1 MKRIFTFLAASF
13 LFSVAFAQATNK
25 MSYQAV
31 IRNNNNAL
39 LVNQTLGMQISIL
52 KGSSS
57 GASVYTET
65 QTPITNANG
74 LVSIAI
80 GTGTALSGPFSSI
93 DWANGPY
100 FIKTE
105 TDPAGG
111 VNYSITGTNELMS
124 VPYALFSANGTPGPQ
139 GLSGNDGAPGEK
151 GDQGDIGEKGDT
163 GLAGKDG
170 KDGLPGDK
178 GEKGDQGSQ
187 GLAGNDG
194 TPGQKGDKGDVGEK
208 GDIGLTGDKG
218 DQGSQGLAGNDG
230 APGLKGDKGEKGDQG
245 AQGPVG
251 NEGAPGQKGD
261 QGDKGEVGL
270 KGSKGD
276 KGDTP
281 QIKITVSAT
290 GDTLKFEN
298 GGFVI
303 IPGLSAAN
311 VPSSP
316 YPAGSVFCASG
327 ETAIVEVTNPTTGK
341 TWMDRNLGASQAAT
355 SSTDANSYGDFYQW
369 GRRSD
374 GHQCSSSVNI
384 TELSS
389 LDQPTHDD
397 FIISANAP
405 YDWRSTQNP
414 NLWQGVNGV
423 NNPCPSAYRLP
434 TFTELDAERLSWSK
448 NNAEGAFN
456 SPIKFP
462 MAGRRFNNGGAVNF
476 GEYGSYWTSSVTG
489 TFSFFLAFES
499 ENAFMT
505 DYYRAYGASI
515 RCIKD

>member
-13 LFSVAFAQATNK
+13 LFSGVFAQAPNK

-31 IRNNNNAL
+31 IRNNNNTL
-39 LVNQTLGMQISIL
+39 LTNQTLGMQISIL

-57 GASVYTET
+57 GAPVYVET

-74 LVSIAI
+74 LVSISI
-80 GTGTALSGPFSSI
+80 GTGTALSGTFSSI

-124 VPYALFSANGTPGPQ
+124 VPYALYSASGAPGPQ
-139 GLSGNDGAPGEK
+139 GPAGNDGAPGEK
-151 GDQGDIGEKGDT
+151 GDKGDIGEKGDT
-163 GLAGKDG
+163 GLPGKDGIDGLSGDKGEKGDQGSQGLAGNDGAPGQKGDKGDIGEKGDTGLSGKDG

-194 TPGQKGDKGDVGEK
+194 
-208 GDIGLTGDKG
+208 
-218 DQGSQGLAGNDG
+218 
-230 APGLKGDKGEKGDQG
+230 APGLKGDKGDI
-245 AQGPVG
+245 GP
-251 NEGAPGQKGD
+251 EGANKD
-261 QGDKGEVGL
+261 QQQL
-270 KGSKGD
+270 S
-276 KGDTP
+276 
-281 QIKITVSAT
+281 VSAS
-290 GDTLKFEN
+290 GDTLFLQN

-303 IPGLSAAN
+303 IPGISAAN
-311 VPSSP
+311 APSSN

-341 TWMDRNLGASQAAT
+341 TWMDRNLGASQVAT

-374 GHQCSSSVNI
+374 GHQCRTSANTSTLSSV
-384 TELSS
+384 
-389 LDQPTHDD
+389 DQPTHGD
-397 FIISANAP
+397 FILASNTST
-405 YDWRSTQNP
+405 DWLSPQNT

-423 NNPCPSAYRLP
+423 NNPCPSGYRLP
-434 TFTELDAERLSWSK
+434 TDIELEAERLSWIASTS
-448 NNAEGAFN
+448 AGAFASPLKLPLSGFRSSINGSLNYVGTGGNYWSSAVSGTN
-456 SPIKFP
+456 SRNLYF
-462 MAGRRFNNGGAVNF
+462 
-476 GEYGSYWTSSVTG
+476 YSS
-489 TFSFFLAFES
+489 
-499 ENAFMT
+499 NANV
-505 DYYRAYGASI
+505 DVSSRAYGSAV